1 MIWIDFNLGKC
12 FKKIV
17 TMVEVVISNYLKFC
31 NLLKRINGLNRLLL
45 LSDKWIKWI
54 K

>member
-17 TMVEVVISNYLKFC
+17 TMVEVVISNYLK
-31 NLLKRINGLNRLLL
+31 LLIYGKESTDWIVCYYCRINE
-45 LSDKWIKWI
+45 
-54 K
+54 